1 MNSIKDYIRYLK
13 TAKIYYKLEDDKLR
27 KLTPFS
33 FIFKRNKVFEKGYA
47 VNYYKIK
54 RDVKYVH
61 FYMTELE
68 GKIKAYDSTNV
79 SVSEKMTSL
88 NLYDKIRISGGSSLL
103 VTTYDRESS
112 PLFQIEIAKPCDVRL
127 SMDRCKIVGD
137 ETKLHGDIRGM
148 KDIIVKGKLLEVE
161 DADIN
166 VPHAE
171 FKCEDTK
178 FTDVRGN
185 IYTLLFS
192 KGKKIEF
199 NGSEIFSDGG
209 KFEECNPP
217 KFDKSLWLVSS
228 KILYNGIVYGDKTKG
243 TVVDSTTNFNQDSV
257 EMARA
262 RLSYSLSKL
271 NEKVEEIEKKET
283 KPLYKAIDERK
294 EELAKWYAEQCI
306 TLEDGRVAVRT
317 NFEKQKV
324 KTLIKKED

>member
-13 TAKIYYKLEDDKLR
+13 TAKIYYELEDDKLR
-27 KLTPFS
+27 KLTPFN
-33 FIFKRNKVFEKGYA
+33 FMFKRNKVFEKGYA
-47 VNYYKIK
+47 DNYYKVK
-54 RDVKYVH
+54 KNVKYVH
-61 FYMTELE
+61 FYMTEMNGE
-68 GKIKAYDSTNV
+68 IKASDNTNV
-79 SVSEKMTSL
+79 MISERISSL
-88 NLYDKIRISGGSSLL
+88 NLFDKIVIRDGGVLNVAIYDKDFSH
-103 VTTYDRESS
+103 
-112 PLFQIEIAKPCDVRL
+112 LFGMQVVNPSNVRL
-127 SMDRCKIVGD
+127 SGSRFKVIGD
-137 ETKLHGDIRGM
+137 EVELRGEVRGVR
-148 KDIIVKGKLLEVE
+148 DLVVKGKSLEIK

-166 VPHAE
+166 IRKAE
-171 FKCEDTK
+171 INCENNTL
-178 FTDVRGN
+178 TNVNGN
-185 IYTLLFS
+185 IDTLLFS
-192 KGKKIEF
+192 EGKKIEF
-199 NGSEIFSDGG
+199 KDTEIFSDKG

-228 KILYNGIVYGDKTKG
+228 KMIYNDVAYGDKTKG